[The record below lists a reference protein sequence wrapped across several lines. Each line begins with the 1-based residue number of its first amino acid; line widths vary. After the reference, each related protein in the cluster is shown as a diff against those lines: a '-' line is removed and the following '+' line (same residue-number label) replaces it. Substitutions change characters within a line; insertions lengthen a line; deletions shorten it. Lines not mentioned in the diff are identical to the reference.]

1 LASFEGVELANL
13 AADTVQKVTTAA
25 ERGIRRIRGTR
36 APGLLVPTSLRLIL
50 AGPAC
55 RLLRPTTKSSASPSH
70 MPGAL
75 SVLTIRL
82 SLLTGEN

>member
-1 LASFEGVELANL
+1 LASFKGVELAKL

-25 ERGIRRIRGTR
+25 ERGIRRIR
-36 APGLLVPTSLRLIL
+36 APSHLASSFLRRGLSWP
-50 AGPAC
+50 GPAC

-75 SVLTIRL
+75 SVLIIRL
-82 SLLTGEN
+82 SLLIGEN